1 MDHKLHNEH
10 LFYRKNLELQNSKN
24 THLSNLNTK
33 IDSQGVIISGN
44 TSSDGSGLK
53 HAAHVN
59 ANGQLHTTLFGAV
72 QVVPHNTLDGEGTPS
87 TSVNVKNANITKG
100 NSATA
105 AGAEMQQ
112 VLIYGK
118 KSDNTLQPLECS
130 GDRLLVD
137 VVELAAS
144 GKISTSTALS
154 SVQMCGFDEA
164 TARFKT
170 LKVDSN
176 GKMQTECNRDA
187 QAITTDSGGSNL
199 SGSLGDGTATA
210 SCDLEHHKH
219 IHFLV
224 SGATNLAV
232 FTVEGSHDNVTFYP
246 VSDIPPSSV
255 GNVSVH
261 LHKIREATYRYYRLK
276 NVQGMGSFTFSNM
289 IFTKLNL

>member
-59 ANGQLHTTLFGAV
+59 ANGQLHTTVL
-72 QVVPHNTLDGEGTPS
+72 NT
-87 TSVNVKNANITKG
+87 VNVSPANNLNSGITNDPANSIAVGLRGRSNIADASTETFINCDNTGKLIISNTQNQGMKLEDLSSTLNSEHANHSRSIAVGLRCRTNITDP
-100 NSATA
+100 T
-105 AGAEMQQ
+105 
-112 VLIYGK
+112 
-118 KSDNTLQPLECS
+118 
-130 GDRLLVD
+130 
-137 VVELAAS
+137 S
-144 GKISTSTALS
+144 GKFLL
-154 SVQMCGFDEA
+154 C
-164 TARFKT
+164 
-170 LKVDSN
+170 DSN
-176 GKMQTECNRDA
+176 GRLKPHINRDA

-199 SGSLGDGTATA
+199 SGSLSDGTATA
-210 SCDLEHHKH
+210 SVDLEQHKH

-246 VSDIPPSSV
+246 VSDIPSSSV
-255 GNVSVH
+255 GAVSVH

-276 NVQGMGSFTFSNM
+276 NTQGMGAFTFSNM